1 VLCLTCGTKN
11 VEGALFCRA
20 CGSSLAATR
29 TEARTRPC
37 GRCGT
42 LNDPAARYCR
52 DCGHE
57 LGVPG
62 PLRSRITLR
71 RLMIVGGILGL
82 LFLIPLVGAPIIVL
96 LLAILPAVVYVTLA
110 VWIDRYEPEPWWM
123 AAGAFLWGGSVALI
137 LSGIVNVTGRDLVSA
152 DLGKDLGEAY
162 TGSISAPIIEEFTK
176 GAVLFY
182 VYYRRRHE
190 LNGLLDGVVYAS
202 LVGLGFAMTE
212 NVSYYANALQAG
224 VGALGVNFVVRGILT
239 PFLHPLFTSMTGIG
253 LVLALRAR
261 NRRTKIVAPIVGL
274 GLAMLLHSLWN
285 TAAGLGGILI
295 VVWAVVFAPIVV
307 LGAIL
312 VRRSIKH
319 EARVIREYLP
329 PGAAPPEDIE
339 RLSSFRARIA
349 DQVKAVKQ
357 GGLKGFVAREE
368 YIGALSD
375 LAFSRYQAA
384 HAGDAAQ
391 PEPADPEGFREVLAS
406 LRREWRR
413 PTTRVS

>member
-1 VLCLTCGTKN
+1 MLCLTCGTKN

-20 CGSSLAATR
+20 CGSSLAA
-29 TEARTRPC
+29 ARSEPRRRPC

-42 LNDPAARYCR
+42 ENDPAARYCR
-52 DCGHE
+52 DCGQE
-57 LGVPG
+57 LGVPA

-71 RLMIVGGILGL
+71 RLAIFGGILTALLLLQLLGASTIV
-82 LFLIPLVGAPIIVL
+82 LFLAV
-96 LLAILPAVVYVTLA
+96 LPAIIYVTLA

-123 AAGAFLWGGSVALI
+123 AAGAFLWGASVATLVA
-137 LSGIVNVTGRDLVSA
+137 GIVNSTGRDLVSA

-162 TGSISAPIIEEFTK
+162 MGSISAPMIEEVAK
-176 GAVLFY
+176 GAVLLY
-182 VYYRRRHE
+182 VYLRRRHE

-202 LVGLGFAMTE
+202 LVGLGFAFTE
-212 NVSYYANALQAG
+212 NVGYYANALQEG
-224 VGALGVNFVVRGILT
+224 VGVLGVTFVLRGMVT

-274 GLAMLLHSLWN
+274 ALAILLHSAWN
-285 TAAGLGGILI
+285 TA
-295 VVWAVVFAPIVV
+295 PIVFGPLLILPV
-307 LGAIL
+307 LIFVVIL
-312 VRRSIKH
+312 VRRSIGH

-329 PGAAPPEDIE
+329 AGAAPPDDVE

-349 DQVKAVKQ
+349 DQFRAVKE
-357 GGLKGFVAREE
+357 GGLRGFVAREE
-368 YIGALSD
+368 YIGGLSD

-384 HAGDAAQ
+384 HAAGGRAQ
-391 PEPADPEGFREVLAS
+391 PEPAEPEGFRELLAS